1 MRKKISLILLFI
13 CLISC
18 TSFSNTEYLEE
29 RLENSNNFN
38 DILTLKYLRYSYV
51 LKKNYDY
58 KSASYFSKLA
68 KQAYNRQKDFSLK
81 IDDSLKDI
89 EPEKLANLYFLFN
102 CWLYFE
108 TNHKNLG
115 EAAICKN
122 SFIKEAELL
131 EKRKFLTNK
140 QKTVEVEEDQINFL
154 TKNEELYY
162 LDFAKNKVINL
173 YFDFDNYKLNPESL
187 AKVSSILKYI
197 NELKEDYKITI
208 TGHTDRIGKAIYNN
222 TLARRRANT
231 VYNIFIKNGVP
242 KNLITVIDMSS
253 KSPQVITRQNEKNQL
268 NRRVE
273 VKIDTGYRNQDMIP
287 QPMKL

>member
-1 MRKKISLILLFI
+1 MKSKISLVLLFI
-13 CLISC
+13 FLISC
-18 TSFSNTEYLEE
+18 TNFSNTQYLEE
-29 RLENSNNFN
+29 RLENSNDFN
-38 DILTLKYLRYSYV
+38 DILTLKYLRYSYI

-58 KSASYFSKLA
+58 KSANYFSKLA
-68 KQAYNRQKDFSLK
+68 KQAYNRKKDFSLK

-89 EPEKLANLYFLFN
+89 EPERLANLYFLFN

-108 TNHKNLG
+108 TNNKNLG
-115 EAAICKN
+115 EATICKN
-122 SFIKEAELL
+122 SFIKESELL
-131 EKRKFLTNK
+131 EKRKFLTIK
-140 QKTVEVEEDQINFL
+140 QKSVEAGEKQTKFL
-154 TKNEELYY
+154 TKEEEIYY
-162 LDFAKNKVINL
+162 LNFSKNRIINL

-231 VYNIFIKNGVP
+231 IYNIFIKNGVP
-242 KNLITVIDMSS
+242 KDLITVTNMSS
-253 KSPQVITRQNEKNQL
+253 KSPQIITKPNDKNQL

-273 VKIDTGYRNQDMIP
+273 VIVDVGYKNQDMLP